1 MQNVGINTD
10 KDLKVV
16 GNSETDKIDKMFEN
30 ANKQAMLNANT
41 SRNSPSS
48 NGNKVPYKMKNIT
61 LHGTLGKLNL
71 LNWDQVDM
79 HLSPNKL

>member
-30 ANKQAMLNANT
+30 ANK
-41 SRNSPSS
+41 
-48 NGNKVPYKMKNIT
+48 
-61 LHGTLGKLNL
+61 
-71 LNWDQVDM
+71 
-79 HLSPNKL
+79 